1 MQFYRVL
8 LTIVSETVKM
18 SKINWINR
26 LIVSR
31 LILAFNRA
39 VVWGTPSPHLM
50 TYSANSQSWAMH
62 VWWRPCLSSTAET
75 QTQEHLDQWNIYWCT
90 YVPWYKTES
99 THQWNNTIH
108 YNQSMVHFTE
118 QNLNMVADVYVHNA
132 ANKQQR
138 ITNFTGGLR
147 VCSRVGNGSLGQQ
160 FRPSWGMGSC
170 LPPGLQ
176 GGSTI

>member
-1 MQFYRVL
+1 MLLILCKFYLLLVKISRINPINFMQFYRVL

-75 QTQEHLDQWNIYWCT
+75 QTQEHLDQ
-90 YVPWYKTES
+90 
-99 THQWNNTIH
+99 
-108 YNQSMVHFTE
+108 
-118 QNLNMVADVYVHNA
+118 
-132 ANKQQR
+132 
-138 ITNFTGGLR
+138 
-147 VCSRVGNGSLGQQ
+147 
-160 FRPSWGMGSC
+160 
-170 LPPGLQ
+170 
-176 GGSTI
+176 

>member
-26 LIVSR
+26 LILSR

-62 VWWRPCLSSTAET
+62 VWWGTRPHAPDLAYLPQQKHKHKSIWISEIFTGVHMYLSIRLNPPISEIT
-75 QTQEHLDQWNIYWCT
+75 QYITISLWCT
-90 YVPWYKTES
+90 S
-99 THQWNNTIH
+99 
-108 YNQSMVHFTE
+108 
-118 QNLNMVADVYVHNA
+118 LN
-132 ANKQQR
+132 R
-138 ITNFTGGLR
+138 I
-147 VCSRVGNGSLGQQ
+147 
-160 FRPSWGMGSC
+160 
-170 LPPGLQ
+170 
-176 GGSTI
+176 